1 MGTLLSLNVGRAHR
15 PAHAHTQETAI
26 GKRPVEGRVGIAAPG
41 KRGTA
46 GSSGSAVAGDQ
57 VCDLRNHGGDDQAIY
72 AYGREELDFWERKL
86 RRALPNGIFGENLT
100 TLDVATTDAL
110 IGERWQ
116 VGPKTVLEV
125 CATRFPCRTFTEWIG
140 SEDWMTQF
148 VQEALPGAYLRVIV
162 PGDIG
167 AGDTISTLS
176 RPEHG
181 VTSGVVFR
189 AMTREPEL
197 LPLLAEVEALSAH
210 QRDKAAR
217 RARGGARI

>member
-1 MGTLLSLNVGRAHR
+1 GARTSPDDL
-15 PAHAHTQETAI
+15 
-26 GKRPVEGRVGIAAPG
+26 PG
-41 KRGTA
+41 DVREM
-46 GSSGSAVAGDQ
+46 SGSGLD
-57 VCDLRNHGGDDQAIY
+57 RRHG
-72 AYGREELDFWERKL
+72 
-86 RRALPNGIFGENLT
+86 T
-100 TLDVATTDAL
+100 V
-110 IGERWQ
+110 

-140 SEDWMTQF
+140 SEDWMTRF

>member
-100 TLDVATTDAL
+100 TLDVA
-110 IGERWQ
+110 
-116 VGPKTVLEV
+116 
-125 CATRFPCRTFTEWIG
+125 
-140 SEDWMTQF
+140 
-148 VQEALPGAYLRVIV
+148 
-162 PGDIG
+162 
-167 AGDTISTLS
+167 
-176 RPEHG
+176 
-181 VTSGVVFR
+181 
-189 AMTREPEL
+189 
-197 LPLLAEVEALSAH
+197 
-210 QRDKAAR
+210 
-217 RARGGARI
+217 